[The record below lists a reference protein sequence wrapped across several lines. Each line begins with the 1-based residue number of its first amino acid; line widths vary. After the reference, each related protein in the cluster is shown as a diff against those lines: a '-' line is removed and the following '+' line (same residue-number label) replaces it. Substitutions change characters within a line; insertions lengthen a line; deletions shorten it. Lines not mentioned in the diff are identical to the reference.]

1 MNAVGLRQLRVCC
14 SSNSTGVSMRSRRV
28 AFGLLLAVS
37 SVAANGCFLIA
48 AGAGA
53 AGAIAYSNRG
63 ATSVVSGTVDQVF
76 DRTGAAFQ
84 QAGITETGRSTEDSG
99 RQRKL
104 VGTRGEYEVTA
115 ELSRSSDSTTKVEI
129 TARKSA
135 VEYDKELAKDI
146 LNRILT
152 TR

>member
-1 MNAVGLRQLRVCC
+1 MQSRRLVLSLILAASPL
-14 SSNSTGVSMRSRRV
+14 GVS
-28 AFGLLLAVS
+28 
-37 SVAANGCFLIA
+37 GCFLVA

-53 AGAIAYSNRG
+53 AGAIAYTNRG
-63 ATSVVSGTVDQVF
+63 ATSVVAGTVDQAF
-76 DRTGAAFQ
+76 GRAAAAFQ
-84 QAGITETGRSTEDSG
+84 QASITETGRSTEESG

-104 VGTRGEYEVTA
+104 IGTKGEYEVTA
-115 ELSRSSDSTTKVEI
+115 ELNRSTDSTTKVEI

-152 TR
+152 TPNK

>member
-1 MNAVGLRQLRVCC
+1 MQSHRLALSFFLAA
-14 SSNSTGVSMRSRRV
+14 SSLV
-28 AFGLLLAVS
+28 AG
-37 SVAANGCFLIA
+37 GCFLVA

-53 AGAIAYSNRG
+53 AGAIAYTNRG
-63 ATSVVSGTVDQVF
+63 ATSEVAGSVDQVF
-76 DRTGAAFQ
+76 DRAGAAFQ

-104 VGTRGEYEVTA
+104 LGTKGEYEVAA
-115 ELSRSSDSTTKVEI
+115 ELHRSTDSTTKVEI

-135 VEYDKELAKDI
+135 VEYDKEMAKDI

-152 TR
+152 AR

>member
-1 MNAVGLRQLRVCC
+1 MQ
-14 SSNSTGVSMRSRRV
+14 SRRLALSLV
-28 AFGLLLAVS
+28 LAASLLA
-37 SVAANGCFLIA
+37 AGGCFLVA

-53 AGAIAYSNRG
+53 AGAIAYTNRG
-63 ATSVVSGTVDQVF
+63 ATSVVAGTVDQVF
-76 DRTGAAFQ
+76 DRAATAFQ

-104 VGTRGEYEVTA
+104 LGTKGEYEVTA
-115 ELSRSSDSTTKVEI
+115 ELNRASESTTKVEI

-135 VEYDKELAKDI
+135 VEYDKEMAKDI

-152 TR
+152 TT